1 MTVYENLLSRPAGTP
16 AADRGTAV
24 DLVAFPCAGSGSAG
38 YRGWREALP
47 ADWRFAVACPPG
59 RETTYGQPFAE
70 DMARLADDMAAELR
84 ARRADGT
91 GAPLV
96 LFGHSMGGLLAQ
108 LVALRVTADALVVA
122 ACPPPAARAALD
134 DGRPLDHEELR
145 REVAGMLR
153 AVSPMDPALLAELV
167 DLTAPVLAAD
177 VELLATYR
185 APSAR
190 LSCDVWALY
199 GRDDTL
205 ERLPWTAETTAA
217 AHVRVLPGSHFF
229 VQESPAAVIAEL
241 RRCLAPV
248 AGGAV

>member
-1 MTVYENLLSRPAGTP
+1 MTVFENLLSRPAETSAG
-16 AADRGTAV
+16 DRETAV

-59 RETTYGQPFAE
+59 RETSYGQPFAK

-84 ARRADGT
+84 ARRADGA

-108 LVALRVTADALVVA
+108 LVAQRIPADALVVA
-122 ACPPPAARAALD
+122 ACPPPAARASLD
-134 DGRPLDHEELR
+134 DGSRLDHDELR
-145 REVAGMLR
+145 REVAGMLQ
-153 AVSPMDPALLAELV
+153 VLSPMDPGLLAELV
-167 DLTAPVLAAD
+167 ELTAPVLAAD

-185 APSAR
+185 APATR
-190 LSCDVWALY
+190 LSCDIWALY
-199 GRDDTL
+199 GREDTL
-205 ERLPWTAETTAA
+205 EPLPWSAETTAA

-229 VQESPAAVIAEL
+229 VQESPGAVIAEL

-248 AGGAV
+248 AGGAA